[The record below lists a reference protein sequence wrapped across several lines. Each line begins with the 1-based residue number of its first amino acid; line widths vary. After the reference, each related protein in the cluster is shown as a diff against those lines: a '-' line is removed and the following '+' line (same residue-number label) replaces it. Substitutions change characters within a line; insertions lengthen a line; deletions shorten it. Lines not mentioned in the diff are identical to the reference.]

1 MPYHTGGN
9 QNNYTPPPATP
20 PASVPA
26 SPPPA
31 TPTTP
36 QTPMET
42 PTTPQTPMETPTTPQ
57 TPMGTSTPISMV
69 NTDELTSP
77 GYPGDVVPLLYGE
90 SGTDK
95 GTCFQTV
102 HARIKFTIGK
112 ENLERVPMGD
122 SRCRVEGSTT
132 PYLLKSV
139 NMHIQYVTKQSVC
152 ISNSYPDGVTFWRGT
167 LTPYLQNQDP
177 MNGQWGE
184 DSLPVCIWEVKF
196 GREIPCDCGNYTP
209 LSLATTVDEWYHGLT
224 AGGCEICFSPEI
236 GEMDE
241 PFDPE
246 WFIPD
251 NYQDCDDINAEC
263 FLQGNRDL
271 ILSKLYPYL
280 PCCPPDERSA
290 SEPVTEIFES
300 DVRSLADNLINSPNP
315 ILNLPP
321 ILRRI
326 ENLKSIQDD
335 WFRENNIEF
344 GEDGSMLIHEGDIVI
359 EPHEPNLKTGSGD
372 CLRDFP
378 QPDGYPVDISWPP
391 DIRPDSEWGVES
403 KDEYGL
409 PQSWPDEWRRQFLGL
424 VCCGL
429 QPHNEMIHHLTQMAA
444 DAVNQTREKI
454 RQEQEEYKNG
464 GIAPPIQLDGY
475 FPLYRN
481 KEDAV
486 NASPTPN
493 VAREGEDTLGYHT
506 HILGGTTYFMPN
518 GLVMGVTQF
527 HGEVER
533 KLQEL
538 LGVTD
543 ELQKVM
549 NKYCDGYHQL
559 LRYVP
564 PPTPRHLEDGTL
576 ISLRLPQTYRYAP
589 SEQKCANCHFY
600 QELDDGQYL
609 CKKWG
614 ARVRPEY
621 LCNAHQAT
629 NDEIIQKGQSL
640 INRSTSLITIF
651 TQMQSNEELMKSF
664 FQNRGGETI
673 NELIHDI
680 EHYEED
686 LYPILDRTFGE
697 ARANVTNSDFVNEI
711 EELRREID
719 ECERRAKELIDERNK
734 CINVLAP
741 EACDCTDMEFEPNWY
756 GEWDEDAELA
766 AACCFIASILNFMP
780 TLAHTMRCICL
791 TNKML
796 LIIAKDAAAKQGCDM
811 SITKFGEV
819 FAPTHPICDKLRR
832 EIRDAERAL
841 EKCFRDA
848 NNFDKKIK
856 DMIESYEETCCA
868 PECILKSVD
877 PRDEWDDAWPDWK
890 KQKYLDQFGV
900 PRNAVRSN
908 SDFNW
913 IGSYSKFENAPRG
926 QSTSTKKSYK
936 KNDIVEYNNKVYI
949 ATRDTS
955 GLEPSNKKSGFQY
968 IADKGLM
975 PSMCDGG
982 TF

>member
-31 TPTTP
+31 SPPPASPSPPPATPT
-36 QTPMET
+36 T

-57 TPMGTSTPISMV
+57 TPMGTPTVPETQIIGPNV
-69 NTDELTSP
+69 AVQTS
-77 GYPGDVVPLLYGE
+77 E
-90 SGTDK
+90 SGVGD
-95 GTCFQTV
+95 GVCFQWV
-102 HARIKFTIGK
+102 EARIKFTIDK
-112 ENLERVPMGD
+112 NNLQLAEGGGGD
-122 SRCRVEGSTT
+122 YVCVGSGTN
-132 PYLLKSV
+132 YLLTSI
-139 NMHIQYVTKQSVC
+139 NMNIQYVTKNAVC
-152 ISNSYPDGVTFWRGT
+152 LSNSNPQGIDMYRQR
-167 LTPYLQNQDP
+167 LAPYLQNQDP
-177 MNGQWGE
+177 MNGEFE
-184 DSLPVCIWEVKF
+184 DNTGVCIWEVKF
-196 GREIPCDCGNYTP
+196 GREVPCGCANYLP
-209 LSLATTVDEWYHGLT
+209 DSVTTTFDEHYIGLT
-224 AGGCEICFSPEI
+224 ADGCAICFDHRPN
-236 GEMDE
+236 D
-241 PFDPE
+241 PDPDYQFDPE
-246 WFIPD
+246 FIP
-251 NYQDCDDINAEC
+251 YFDCEETNAMC

-271 ILSKLYPYL
+271 ILSKLL
-280 PCCPPDERSA
+280 PHMECCPPDERSA
-290 SEPVTEIFES
+290 SEPVIEIFES

-326 ENLKSIQDD
+326 ENLQSLQDN

-359 EPHEPNLKTGSGD
+359 EPYEPNLKTGSGD

-378 QPDGYPVDISWPP
+378 QPDGYPGDISWPP

-589 SEQKCANCHFY
+589 SEKKCANCYFY

-629 NDEIIQKGQSL
+629 NDEIIQKGKSL
-640 INRSTSLITIF
+640 ISRSTSFSTIF
-651 TQMQSNEELMKSF
+651 ASMQSNKEMRDGF
-664 FQNRGGETI
+664 FGNRGQETI
-673 NELIHDI
+673 YEFIHDA
-680 EHYEED
+680 EHYVED
-686 LYPILDRTFGE
+686 LYSSLDRTLGE
-697 ARANVTNSDFVNEI
+697 LRANPTIPQSEEEVLRNEL
-711 EELRREID
+711 EECQKAHDELKEKID
-719 ECERRAKELIDERNK
+719 K
-734 CINVLAP
+734 CIDVP
-741 EACDCTDMEFEPNWY
+741 FPDACDCLDRMPQPNWY
-756 GEWDEDAELA
+756 GEYDEEEAQFIFCCTFAQLANTTPGLISMVRCLCLMFKIDILRYKRMAAERGCNTTWYGEIEESDEWCA
-766 AACCFIASILNFMP
+766 FYKRKIAEAEDN
-780 TLAHTMRCICL
+780 
-791 TNKML
+791 
-796 LIIAKDAAAKQGCDM
+796 
-811 SITKFGEV
+811 
-819 FAPTHPICDKLRR
+819 
-832 EIRDAERAL
+832 IRDCRRRIAAMENAQKEL
-841 EKCFRDA
+841 EDLINR
-848 NNFDKKIK
+848 
-856 DMIESYEETCCA
+856 ECCT
-868 PECILKSVD
+868 PECLLKSVD